1 MREDLLEKVYLSDR
15 NLIINGK
22 ISTGKS
28 LNVVF
33 PILNKIIKKKE
44 SFLVVDSK
52 EEYINKYYDSL
63 KDKGYNNI
71 VINLRDINNSDGF
84 NMLEYPYQ
92 LYLNNEQDKALEYIT
107 RIYRELF
114 FETDPIDD
122 FWEISAT
129 NLLKGLTLALFK
141 DGTAK
146 EINLNSLNDMI
157 NSFYVRFGAPKNN
170 YLKEYIKNK
179 VEENIL
185 YTLASPIVQ
194 APLETS
200 GGIIGTANQKL
211 VDLVSNKSL
220 SQMLNKTTFDY
231 KDILDRPT
239 AIFVV
244 TRDEDIKLNSIA
256 SIFINQIYF
265 ILFENKIK
273 NKFNFILDNFDTID
287 NLVNFREMLS
297 SSIARNMKFTI
308 VTRSIEELEEKYQKY
323 IINNLANT
331 ISVSSEKINV
341 NIENNIES
349 INNIYSGIKIPKA
362 NYRHKK
368 NIEKNIEVFDIKR
381 YVKDKAQ
388 AKMHNLMEQEYFV
401 EKKLGPFGMNFEKTS
416 KTNENDNSL
425 EKINNKIKELTDNE
439 TIENKFSVDDIIE
452 KINKKIEELENESK
466 QKNRLEDNQNLQIE
480 ILIKKIDKKIEE
492 IEEEEKQKKSNRPEK
507 FNPFS
512 DIEMAK
518 VAAKNKKNSQKEKI
532 KSNDFNIDEIMK
544 KIDKRLAEIEKE
556 ENNIDET
563 TNEKKYRKRKL
574 KNNIS
579 VAENNIFSDET
590 EDRQIEIKR
599 NDTNN
604 NKEKKKNSIFDF
616 FGF

>member
-1 MREDLLEKVYLSDR
+1 
-15 NLIINGK
+15 
-22 ISTGKS
+22 
-28 LNVVF
+28 
-33 PILNKIIKKKE
+33 
-44 SFLVVDSK
+44 
-52 EEYINKYYDSL
+52 
-63 KDKGYNNI
+63 
-71 VINLRDINNSDGF
+71 
-84 NMLEYPYQ
+84 
-92 LYLNNEQDKALEYIT
+92 
-107 RIYRELF
+107 
-114 FETDPIDD
+114 
-122 FWEISAT
+122 
-129 NLLKGLTLALFK
+129 
-141 DGTAK
+141 
-146 EINLNSLNDMI
+146 
-157 NSFYVRFGAPKNN
+157 
-170 YLKEYIKNK
+170 
-179 VEENIL
+179 
-185 YTLASPIVQ
+185 
-194 APLETS
+194 
-200 GGIIGTANQKL
+200 
-211 VDLVSNKSL
+211 
-220 SQMLNKTTFDY
+220 
-231 KDILDRPT
+231 
-239 AIFVV
+239 
-244 TRDEDIKLNSIA
+244 
-256 SIFINQIYF
+256 
-265 ILFENKIK
+265 
-273 NKFNFILDNFDTID
+273 
-287 NLVNFREMLS
+287 MLS

-416 KTNENDNSL
+416 KTNENDN
-425 EKINNKIKELTDNE
+425 
-439 TIENKFSVDDIIE
+439 KFSVDDIIE

-544 KIDKRLAEIEKE
+544 K
-556 ENNIDET
+556 
-563 TNEKKYRKRKL
+563 
-574 KNNIS
+574 
-579 VAENNIFSDET
+579 
-590 EDRQIEIKR
+590 QM
-599 NDTNN
+599 
-604 NKEKKKNSIFDF
+604 KKNIVRES
-616 FGF
+616 